1 MKETEGPVE
10 LFGGKKVTKCFRF
23 ASGIIDEL
31 ESEAKRKAISL
42 NSLMNILA
50 TSYLEW
56 GRFMEHYGG
65 LSFSQASFSPFIKA
79 IDDVSFFEKTGSE
92 AGSKTPRR
100 LLMALGLSPSR
111 ENVLRLVDVIC
122 KYSMSYR
129 FDHKVIDKKHH
140 FLITHELGE
149 KWSAWFASYLRSM
162 FKDLLGIEIRIE
174 QDDDSISFDV

>member
-1 MKETEGPVE
+1 MREAEESGE

-23 ASGIIDEL
+23 SSEMVDEL

-42 NSLMNILA
+42 NSLMNSLA

-56 GRFMEHYGG
+56 GRFIERYGG
-65 LSFSQASFSPFIKA
+65 LSFSQASFSAFIKA

-100 LLMALGLSPSR
+100 LLMALGLSVTK
-111 ENVLRLVDVIC
+111 ENVLRLVNIIC

-129 FDHKVIDKKHH
+129 FDHKIIDKKHH

-149 KWSAWFASYLRSM
+149 KWSNWFAGYLRSL
-162 FKDLLGIEIRIE
+162 FKDMLGFEIEIDK
-174 QDDDSISFDV
+174 DDDSISFVV